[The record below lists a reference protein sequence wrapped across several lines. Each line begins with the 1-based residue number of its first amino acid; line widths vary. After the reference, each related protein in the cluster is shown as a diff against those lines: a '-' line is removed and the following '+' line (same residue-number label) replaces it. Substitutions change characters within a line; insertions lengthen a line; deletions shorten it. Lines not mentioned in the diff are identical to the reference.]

1 MSEFDITPDYD
12 TSDIDFVLEERDM
25 SDIPVAVDCVVSTV
39 VHAEHSSTNNKFDV
53 NPKRIASSPR
63 MARTKQTQRKG
74 QDYNAVRKNQPGVSA
89 AVKQPRNFSK
99 GNKIAKNTAAV
110 GRRRRKVV
118 KDKCPIM
125 VKESNVPANRR
136 HRYRAGTKSLL
147 EIRFYQ
153 KRVGFLIAKISFARL
168 VREICQTEVKE
179 MRWQMEA
186 IYALQEAAEDYL
198 VTLLEDTNLCCLHR
212 KNQTIMPK
220 DMQLARRLRNEI
232 N

>member
-1 MSEFDITPDYD
+1 MSEFDVTPDYD
-12 TSDIDFVLEERDM
+12 TSDIDFVLEERDEC
-25 SDIPVAVDCVVSTV
+25 DIPVVVDCVVPTV
-39 VHAEHSSTNNKFDV
+39 VHAEHSSPNNKSDEIS
-53 NPKRIASSPR
+53 KRIDSSSR

-74 QDYNAVRKNQPGVSA
+74 QDYNAARKQTGVTA

-99 GNKIAKNTAAV
+99 GNKIARNTAAV

-153 KRVGFLIAKISFARL
+153 KRVGFLIAKVAFARL
-168 VREICQTEVKE
+168 VREICQTEIKE

-220 DMQLARRLRNEI
+220 DMQLARRLRGERS
-232 N
+232 